1 MEEEKQE
8 TGLVDVLKDNQT
20 EVEEGE
26 NIISQ
31 ISKVATILG
40 DKNKE
45 IEELKKGQQRENN
58 QKELEENLKSQIE
71 KVASLVSD
79 KDKEIEELKKELQS
93 VKDEAAAKEQQ
104 LREEV
109 LLQKQQEMD
118 TLMDTYWYI
127 NYHLNKR

>member
-104 LREEV
+104 LREEA